1 MTHEIYKRPYRIRRA
16 TVSGKEVTVPPGTK
30 LQAGDEVTVYYDGFV
45 LVVPR
50 GMTVDEE
57 LLRQSMGKGSEKENG
72 ATNEN
77 LSNL

>member
-16 TVSGKEVTVPPGTK
+16 TLSGKEVTVPPEAK

-50 GMTVDEE
+50 GATVNED
-57 LLRQSMGKGSEKENG
+57 LLRQSVGKGHEEAAK
-72 ATNEN
+72 ATEDKA
-77 LSNL
+77 